1 MLRDFVGGR
10 TGGLVFCKPDGCQL
24 MQRDILKYKPAPHP
38 EKTGGLNKA
47 GSTSFGA
54 SALPN

>member
-10 TGGLVFCKPDGCQL
+10 TGGLVFCRPDGCQL
-24 MQRDILKYKPAPHP
+24 KQRDILKYSLHP
-38 EKTGGLNKA
+38 ILKRLGLEQG